1 MQCGK
6 VPSMGAAEDAGTV
19 PEGTGVDAAGAS
31 ALPSTQQLEI
41 AENILNRL
49 NPKDRHDL
57 GKMIHK
63 RALYCGGIAASLALF
78 WWLSIQRLGDDTI
91 NQSESLVKG
100 ITFATLSYLVPVVIF
115 FASILNAASRERGQ
129 PGPALV
135 AGAMFLV
142 MGFFSL
148 EPLVLGLLN
157 TDVEATHAIWQT
169 TRLVILGVGFFYVA
183 KLLIEAFLLNWVMHL
198 EEAFSGIELMDLVK
212 EPQVVETEAQTEVPD
227 AELAFD
233 N

>member
-1 MQCGK
+1 
-6 VPSMGAAEDAGTV
+6 MGAVEDAGTD
-19 PEGTGVDAAGAS
+19 PEGADKDAAEAS
-31 ALPSTQQLEI
+31 TLPSTQSLEI

-63 RALYCGGIAASLALF
+63 RALNCGSIAASLALF
-78 WWLSIQRLGDDTI
+78 WWLSIQRLGDDPI

-100 ITFATLSYLVPVVIF
+100 ITFTTLSYLVPVVVF

-169 TRLVILGVGFFYVA
+169 ARLVILGVGFFFVA
-183 KLLIEAFLLNWVMHL
+183 KLFIEAFLLNWVMRL
-198 EEAFSGIELMDLVK
+198 EEAFSGMEIMPLANK
-212 EPQVVETEAQTEVPD
+212 PKVVETEPQTEVPD

>member
-1 MQCGK
+1 M
-6 VPSMGAAEDAGTV
+6 AAVENAGTDPV
-19 PEGTGVDAAGAS
+19 GAGEDAAGAS
-31 ALPSTQQLEI
+31 MQPSTQSLEI

-78 WWLSIQRLGDDTI
+78 WWLSIQRLGDDPI
-91 NQSESLVKG
+91 NQSQSLVQG
-100 ITFATLSYLVPVVIF
+100 ITFTTLSYLVPVVVF

-148 EPLVLGLLN
+148 EPLILGLLDN
-157 TDVEATHAIWQT
+157 DVEATHAIWQT
-169 TRLVILGVGFFYVA
+169 IRLVILGVGFFFVA
-183 KLLIEAFLLNWVMHL
+183 KLFIEAFLLNWVMRL
-198 EEAFSGIELMDLVK
+198 EEAFAGIELMALAK
-212 EPQVVETEAQTEVPD
+212 EPQVVETEPQTEVPD

>member
-1 MQCGK
+1 
-6 VPSMGAAEDAGTV
+6 MGGIEDAGTDPV
-19 PEGTGVDAAGAS
+19 GADKDAAGAS
-31 ALPSTQQLEI
+31 ILPSTQSLEI

-78 WWLSIQRLGDDTI
+78 WWLSIQRLGDDPI

-100 ITFATLSYLVPVVIF
+100 ITFTTLSYLVPVVVF

-148 EPLVLGLLN
+148 EPMILGLLDN
-157 TDVEATHAIWQT
+157 DVEATHAIWQT
-169 TRLVILGVGFFYVA
+169 IRLVILGVGFFFVA
-183 KLLIEAFLLNWVMHL
+183 KLFIEAFLLNWVMRL
-198 EEAFSGIELMDLVK
+198 EEAFAGIELMALAN
-212 EPQVVETEAQTEVPD
+212 EPKVVETEPQTEVPD

>member
-1 MQCGK
+1 
-6 VPSMGAAEDAGTV
+6 
-19 PEGTGVDAAGAS
+19 
-31 ALPSTQQLEI
+31 
-41 AENILNRL
+41 
-49 NPKDRHDL
+49 
-57 GKMIHK
+57 MIHK
-63 RALYCGGIAASLALF
+63 RALNCGSIAASLALF
-78 WWLSIQRLGDDTI
+78 WWLSIQRLGDDPI

-100 ITFATLSYLVPVVIF
+100 ITFTTLSYLVPVVVF

-169 TRLVILGVGFFYVA
+169 ARLVILGVGFFFVA
-183 KLLIEAFLLNWVMHL
+183 KLFIEAFLLNWVMRL
-198 EEAFSGIELMDLVK
+198 EEAFSGMEIMPLANK
-212 EPQVVETEAQTEVPD
+212 PKVVETEPQTEVPD

>member
-1 MQCGK
+1 
-6 VPSMGAAEDAGTV
+6 MGAVEDAGTDPV
-19 PEGTGVDAAGAS
+19 GADKDAAEAS
-31 ALPSTQQLEI
+31 MLPSTQSLEI

-78 WWLSIQRLGDDTI
+78 WWLSIQRLGDDPI

-100 ITFATLSYLVPVVIF
+100 ITFTTLSYLVPVVVF

-148 EPLVLGLLN
+148 EPLILGLLD

-169 TRLVILGVGFFYVA
+169 IRLVILGVGFFFVA
-183 KLLIEAFLLNWVMHL
+183 KLFIEAFLLNWVMRL
-198 EEAFSGIELMDLVK
+198 EEAFAGIELMALAN
-212 EPQVVETEAQTEVPD
+212 EPKIVETEPQTEVPD

>member
-1 MQCGK
+1 
-6 VPSMGAAEDAGTV
+6 MGAIEDAGTDPV
-19 PEGTGVDAAGAS
+19 GADEDAAGAS
-31 ALPSTQQLEI
+31 MLPSTQSLEI

-78 WWLSIQRLGDDTI
+78 WWLSIQRLGDDPI

-100 ITFATLSYLVPVVIF
+100 ITFTTLSYLVPVVVF

-148 EPLVLGLLN
+148 EPLILGILDN
-157 TDVEATHAIWQT
+157 DVEATHAIWQT
-169 TRLVILGVGFFYVA
+169 IRLVILGVGFFFVA
-183 KLLIEAFLLNWVMHL
+183 KLFIEAFLLNWVMRL
-198 EEAFSGIELMDLVK
+198 EEAFAGIELMALAN
-212 EPQVVETEAQTEVPD
+212 EPKVVETEPQTEVPD

>member
-1 MQCGK
+1 
-6 VPSMGAAEDAGTV
+6 MGAIEDAGTDPV
-19 PEGTGVDAAGAS
+19 GADKDAAGAS
-31 ALPSTQQLEI
+31 ILPSTQSLEI

-78 WWLSIQRLGDDTI
+78 WWLSIQRLGDDPI

-100 ITFATLSYLVPVVIF
+100 ITFTTLSYLVPVVVF

-148 EPLVLGLLN
+148 EPMILGLLDN
-157 TDVEATHAIWQT
+157 DVEATHAIWQT
-169 TRLVILGVGFFYVA
+169 IRLVILGVGFFFVA
-183 KLLIEAFLLNWVMHL
+183 KLFIEAFLLNWVMRL
-198 EEAFSGIELMDLVK
+198 EEAFAGIELMALAN
-212 EPQVVETEAQTEVPD
+212 EPKVVETEPQTEVPD

>member
-1 MQCGK
+1 
-6 VPSMGAAEDAGTV
+6 MGAVEN
-19 PEGTGVDAAGAS
+19 AGADPERDDNDES
-31 ALPSTQQLEI
+31 GAAMLPSTQSLEI

-78 WWLSIQRLGDDTI
+78 WWLSIQRLGDDPI

-100 ITFATLSYLVPVVIF
+100 ITFTTLSYLVPFVVF

-148 EPLVLGLLN
+148 EPLILGLLDA
-157 TDVEATHAIWQT
+157 DVEATHAIWQT
-169 TRLVILGVGFFYVA
+169 IRLVILGVGFFFVA
-183 KLLIEAFLLNWVMHL
+183 KLFIEAFLLNWVMRL
-198 EEAFSGIELMDLVK
+198 EEAFAGIELMALAN
-212 EPQVVETEAQTEVPD
+212 EPKVVETEPQTEVPD

>member
-1 MQCGK
+1 M
-6 VPSMGAAEDAGTV
+6 AAVENAGTD
-19 PEGTGVDAAGAS
+19 PDGAGEDAAGA
-31 ALPSTQQLEI
+31 AMLPSTQSLEI

-78 WWLSIQRLGDDTI
+78 WWLSIQRLGDDPI
-91 NQSESLVKG
+91 NQSESLVRG
-100 ITFATLSYLVPVVIF
+100 ITFTTLSYLVPVVVF

-129 PGPALV
+129 PGPALI

-148 EPLVLGLLN
+148 EPLILGLLD

-169 TRLVILGVGFFYVA
+169 IRLVILGVGFFFVA
-183 KLLIEAFLLNWVMHL
+183 KLFIEAFLLNWVMRL
-198 EEAFSGIELMDLVK
+198 EEAFAGIELMALAN
-212 EPQVVETEAQTEVPD
+212 EPKIVETEPQTEVPD

>member
-1 MQCGK
+1 
-6 VPSMGAAEDAGTV
+6 MGAVEDAGTDSV
-19 PEGTGVDAAGAS
+19 GADKDAAEAS
-31 ALPSTQQLEI
+31 MLPSTQSLEI

-78 WWLSIQRLGDDTI
+78 WWLSIQRLGDDPI

-100 ITFATLSYLVPVVIF
+100 ITFTTLSYLVPVVVF

-148 EPLVLGLLN
+148 EPLILGLLD

-169 TRLVILGVGFFYVA
+169 IRLVILGVGFFFVA
-183 KLLIEAFLLNWVMHL
+183 KLFIEAFLLNWVMRL
-198 EEAFSGIELMDLVK
+198 EEAFAGIELMALAN
-212 EPQVVETEAQTEVPD
+212 EPKVVETEPQTEVPD

>member
-1 MQCGK
+1 
-6 VPSMGAAEDAGTV
+6 MGAVEDAGTDPV
-19 PEGTGVDAAGAS
+19 GADKDAAEAS
-31 ALPSTQQLEI
+31 MLPSTQSLEI

-78 WWLSIQRLGDDTI
+78 WWLSIQRLGDDPI
-91 NQSESLVKG
+91 NQSESLVRG
-100 ITFATLSYLVPVVIF
+100 ITFTTLSYLVPVVVF

-148 EPLVLGLLN
+148 EPLILGLLD

-169 TRLVILGVGFFYVA
+169 IRLVILGVGFFFVA
-183 KLLIEAFLLNWVMHL
+183 KLFIEAFLLNWVMRL
-198 EEAFSGIELMDLVK
+198 EEAFAGIELMALAN
-212 EPQVVETEAQTEVPD
+212 EPKVVETEPQTEVPD

>member
-1 MQCGK
+1 
-6 VPSMGAAEDAGTV
+6 MGAVEDAGTD
-19 PEGTGVDAAGAS
+19 PKGTDKDAAGVS
-31 ALPSTQQLEI
+31 ILPSTQQLEI

-63 RALYCGGIAASLALF
+63 RALYCGSIAASLALF
-78 WWLSIQRLGDDTI
+78 WWLSIQRLGDDPI

-100 ITFATLSYLVPVVIF
+100 ITFTTLSYLVPVVVF

-148 EPLVLGLLN
+148 EPLALGLLN
-157 TDVEATHAIWQT
+157 TDVEAAHAIWQT
-169 TRLVILGVGFFYVA
+169 ARLVILGVGFFFVA
-183 KLLIEAFLLNWVMHL
+183 KLFIEAFLLNWVMRL
-198 EEAFSGIELMDLVK
+198 EEAFSGIELMALAN
-212 EPQVVETEAQTEVPD
+212 EPQVVETEPQTEVPD

>member
-1 MQCGK
+1 
-6 VPSMGAAEDAGTV
+6 MGAVEDAGTD
-19 PEGTGVDAAGAS
+19 PEGADKDAAEAS
-31 ALPSTQQLEI
+31 ILPSTQSLEI
-41 AENILNRL
+41 ADNILNRL
-49 NPKDRHDL
+49 APKDRHDL

-63 RALYCGGIAASLALF
+63 RALYCGSIAASLALF
-78 WWLSIQRLGDDTI
+78 WWLSIQRLGDDPI

-100 ITFATLSYLVPVVIF
+100 ITFTTLSYLVPVVVF

-129 PGPALV
+129 PGPALI

-169 TRLVILGVGFFYVA
+169 ARLVILGVGFFFVA
-183 KLLIEAFLLNWVMHL
+183 KLFIEAFLLNWVMRL
-198 EEAFSGIELMDLVK
+198 EEAFSGMEIMPLANK
-212 EPQVVETEAQTEVPD
+212 PKIVETEPQTEVPD

>member
-1 MQCGK
+1 
-6 VPSMGAAEDAGTV
+6 MGAVEDAGTD
-19 PEGTGVDAAGAS
+19 PEGADKDAAEAS
-31 ALPSTQQLEI
+31 ILPSTQSLEI
-41 AENILNRL
+41 ADNILNRL

-63 RALYCGGIAASLALF
+63 RALYCGSIAASLALF
-78 WWLSIQRLGDDTI
+78 WWLSIQRLGDDPI

-100 ITFATLSYLVPVVIF
+100 ITFTTLSYLVPVVVF

-129 PGPALV
+129 PGPALI

-169 TRLVILGVGFFYVA
+169 ARLVILGVGFFFVA
-183 KLLIEAFLLNWVMHL
+183 KLFIEAFLLNWVMRL
-198 EEAFSGIELMDLVK
+198 EEAFSGMEIMPLANK
-212 EPQVVETEAQTEVPD
+212 PKIVETEPQTEVPD

>member
-1 MQCGK
+1 
-6 VPSMGAAEDAGTV
+6 MGAIEDAGTA
-19 PEGTGVDAAGAS
+19 PEGPDTDAVGAPV
-31 ALPSTQQLEI
+31 LPSTQQLEI

-63 RALYCGGIAASLALF
+63 RALYCGSIAASLALF
-78 WWLSIQRLGDDTI
+78 WWLSIQRLGDDPI

-100 ITFATLSYLVPVVIF
+100 ITFTTLSYLVPVVVF

-157 TDVEATHAIWQT
+157 TDTEAIHAIWQT
-169 TRLVILGVGFFYVA
+169 VRLVILGAGFFFAA
-183 KLLIEAFLLNWVMHL
+183 KLFIEAFLLNWVMRL
-198 EEAFSGIELMDLVK
+198 EEAFSGIEIMALANQ
-212 EPQVVETEAQTEVPD
+212 PQIAETESQTEVPD
-227 AELAFD
+227 AELPFD

>member
-1 MQCGK
+1 
-6 VPSMGAAEDAGTV
+6 MGAVEN
-19 PEGTGVDAAGAS
+19 AGADPERDDNDES
-31 ALPSTQQLEI
+31 GAAMLPSTQSLEI

-78 WWLSIQRLGDDTI
+78 WWLSIQRLGDDPI

-100 ITFATLSYLVPVVIF
+100 ITFTTLSYLVPFVVF

-148 EPLVLGLLN
+148 EPLILGMLDA
-157 TDVEATHAIWQT
+157 DVEATDAIWQT
-169 TRLVILGVGFFYVA
+169 IRLVILGVGFFFVA
-183 KLLIEAFLLNWVMHL
+183 KLFIEAFLLNWVMRL
-198 EEAFSGIELMDLVK
+198 EEAFAGIELMALAN
-212 EPQVVETEAQTEVPD
+212 EPKVVETEPQTEVPD

>member
-1 MQCGK
+1 
-6 VPSMGAAEDAGTV
+6 
-19 PEGTGVDAAGAS
+19 
-31 ALPSTQQLEI
+31 
-41 AENILNRL
+41 
-49 NPKDRHDL
+49 
-57 GKMIHK
+57 
-63 RALYCGGIAASLALF
+63 
-78 WWLSIQRLGDDTI
+78 
-91 NQSESLVKG
+91 
-100 ITFATLSYLVPVVIF
+100 
-115 FASILNAASRERGQ
+115 
-129 PGPALV
+129 V

-198 EEAFSGIELMDLVK
+198 EEAFSGIELMALAK
-212 EPQVVETEAQTEVPD
+212 EPQVVETEPQTEVPD

>member
-1 MQCGK
+1 MAAVENTGTD
-6 VPSMGAAEDAGTV
+6 PDGAG
-19 PEGTGVDAAGAS
+19 EGAAGA
-31 ALPSTQQLEI
+31 AMLPSTQSLEI

-78 WWLSIQRLGDDTI
+78 WWLSIQRLGDDPI
-91 NQSESLVKG
+91 NQSESLVRG
-100 ITFATLSYLVPVVIF
+100 ITFTTLSYLVPVVVF

-129 PGPALV
+129 PGPALI

-148 EPLVLGLLN
+148 EPLILGLLD

-169 TRLVILGVGFFYVA
+169 IRLVILGVGFFFVA
-183 KLLIEAFLLNWVMHL
+183 KLFIEAFLLNWVMRL
-198 EEAFSGIELMDLVK
+198 EEAFAGIELMALAN
-212 EPQVVETEAQTEVPD
+212 EPKIVETEPQPEVPD

>member
-1 MQCGK
+1 
-6 VPSMGAAEDAGTV
+6 MGAAGDAGTDL
-19 PEGTGVDAAGAS
+19 ERSGEDAAGAPV
-31 ALPSTQQLEI
+31 LPSTQQLEI

-63 RALYCGGIAASLALF
+63 RALYCGSIAASLGLF

-100 ITFATLSYLVPVVIF
+100 ITFTTLSYLVPVVVF

-148 EPLVLGLLN
+148 EPLVLGLIN

-169 TRLVILGVGFFYVA
+169 ARLVILGVGFFFVA
-183 KLLIEAFLLNWVMHL
+183 KLFIEAFLLNWVMRL
-198 EEAFSGIELMDLVK
+198 EEAFVGIEIMSLVNG
-212 EPQVVETEAQTEVPD
+212 PQVVETKPQTDVPD
-227 AELAFD
+227 AELSFD

>member
-1 MQCGK
+1 
-6 VPSMGAAEDAGTV
+6 MGAVGNAGDDPERADNDTAGDAM
-19 PEGTGVDAAGAS
+19 
-31 ALPSTQQLEI
+31 LPSTQSLEI

-78 WWLSIQRLGDDTI
+78 WWLSIQRLGDDPI

-100 ITFATLSYLVPVVIF
+100 ITFTTLSYLVPFVVF

-148 EPLVLGLLN
+148 EPLILGLLD
-157 TDVEATHAIWQT
+157 TDVEASHAIWQT
-169 TRLVILGVGFFYVA
+169 IRLVILGVGFFFVA
-183 KLLIEAFLLNWVMHL
+183 KLFIEAFLLNWVMRL
-198 EEAFSGIELMDLVK
+198 EEAFAGIELMALVN
-212 EPQVVETEAQTEVPD
+212 EPKIVETKPQTEVPD